1 VVGIDHCGPYP
12 ECGDSTHRVI
22 LVVTCLTTGF
32 IACES
37 SKSTDAI
44 STISALSKIFWLY
57 GFPKWVRSDNGAA
70 FRSKSMIEFL
80 TGHGIRASFSPPY
93 HPQSGGKWE
102 ISHKSL
108 NHNLL
113 LLTNTRNCSW
123 VKLLKEATF
132 IPNSKPRYGKFSSFE
147 LFHTF
152 TPRHP
157 FTEISYSSEWQ
168 NCVNVEDFRNHAI
181 KNFESFMKLE
191 AEKSR
196 ELSKTTLNSKALSN
210 SVITIGDEVY
220 VKRFG
225 DDKLTYKFKGPY
237 IVFSS
242 RGATVAVRDGS
253 TELIAHVDN
262 VKLSKKAAD
271 VTVTPEKMT
280 DVEARLWSV
289 NNTTSSSKNQITVGS
304 LVRWPAENDMFCIG
318 EVKEISSRSAL
329 VHRYTIE
336 NDETVPSY
344 IKYSGNLFLNL
355 TTIST
360 ENLKPFQ
367 FTRGS
372 LKKILIP

>member
-1 VVGIDHCGPYP
+1 
-12 ECGDSTHRVI
+12 
-22 LVVTCLTTGF
+22 
-32 IACES
+32 
-37 SKSTDAI
+37 
-44 STISALSKIFWLY
+44 
-57 GFPKWVRSDNGAA
+57 
-70 FRSKSMIEFL
+70 
-80 TGHGIRASFSPPY
+80 
-93 HPQSGGKWE
+93 
-102 ISHKSL
+102 
-108 NHNLL
+108 
-113 LLTNTRNCSW
+113 
-123 VKLLKEATF
+123 
-132 IPNSKPRYGKFSSFE
+132 
-147 LFHTF
+147 
-152 TPRHP
+152 
-157 FTEISYSSEWQ
+157 
-168 NCVNVEDFRNHAI
+168 
-181 KNFESFMKLE
+181 
-191 AEKSR
+191 
-196 ELSKTTLNSKALSN
+196 
-210 SVITIGDEVY
+210 
-220 VKRFG
+220 
-225 DDKLTYKFKGPY
+225 
-237 IVFSS
+237 
-242 RGATVAVRDGS
+242 VAVRDGS

-271 VTVTPEKMT
+271 VSVTPENMT